1 MRDGYW
7 INYATGHVEAISE
20 HQTDL
25 RRWEVAERLGVSEGV
40 HEALLGI
47 GDRTAFLLHAY
58 EHAPLMRVRG
68 HGLYCTFEFNC
79 PAPEAPYR
87 EILRFAGKILGPAML
102 LRVVNFAEKP
112 VAALQV
118 FPHQLAEIT
127 RRAAGVKKK
136 VAKTARE
143 NRRKNSSSG
152 RGGRRLEKRSFSLTG
167 AT

>member
-7 INYATGHVEAISE
+7 INYATGHVEAIAE

-25 RRWEVAERLGVSEGV
+25 RRREVAERLGVPKVV
-40 HEALLGI
+40 HEALQGI

-68 HGLYCTFEFNC
+68 HGVYCTFEFNC
-79 PAPEAPYR
+79 PAPETPYR
-87 EILRFAGKILGPAML
+87 EILRFAGKVLGPAML

-118 FPHQLAEIT
+118 FPHQLAAVAG
-127 RRAAGVKKK
+127 RAAGVKKK
-136 VAKTARE
+136 VAKPAHE
-143 NRRKNSSSG
+143 NRRKYGSFG
-152 RGGRRLEKRSFSLTG
+152 LGGRCSEKRSFSLTG